1 MDNIHST
8 PLSKAM
14 LTAVF
19 AGLVTT
25 LLCIVYDTFYRGSTG
40 FSPSY
45 FINVSTILFF
55 VTPLFMIIGIIF
67 YGFLQIKKGE
77 WLYIILISLITA
89 GVAVMAGHIHRSEV
103 PLVNTEFHQL
113 LVPIVVIMGLAAS
126 FGIPYLFHNK
136 KFGEHVL

>member
-8 PLSKAM
+8 PLSKAF

-45 FINVSTILFF
+45 IINVSTILFF
-55 VTPLFMIIGIIF
+55 VTPLFMVIGIIF
-67 YGFLQIKKGE
+67 FGFLRIKRGE
-77 WLYIILISLITA
+77 LLYIILIALITII
-89 GVAVMAGHIHRSEV
+89 VAVMAGHVHRSEI

-126 FGIPYLFHNK
+126 LGIPFLFHNK
-136 KFGEHVL
+136 KFEEHVL